1 MYSQLFCCVIFL
13 FAVQCYGDPM
23 LCSMNEILDCVFE
36 CPPEKSCRNREIKFS
51 CLDVI
56 TPCRPKCVCKKG
68 YIRNSQNV
76 CILED
81 YCEKCNGENE
91 YYSCGPHCDNV
102 CATLHE
108 MNQTH
113 CPIVNIR
120 CNDKCY
126 CREGYARNDQ
136 NECIPISECPVI
148 TTVSES
154 CPPNEEYNR
163 CMPCPPDTCTSLVA
177 KYKCDAK
184 ACEPGCVC
192 KTNYLRKTSQA
203 PCTPTWE
210 CPELAHTLDFH

>member
-36 CPPEKSCRNREIKFS
+36 CPPEKSCRNREIKFN

-126 CREGYARNDQ
+126 CRNVLPSQQFQ
-136 NECIPISECPVI
+136 NPVRRTKNTI
-148 TTVSES
+148 G
-154 CPPNEEYNR
+154 
-163 CMPCPPDTCTSLVA
+163 
-177 KYKCDAK
+177 
-184 ACEPGCVC
+184 ACHVHQ
-192 KTNYLRKTSQA
+192 TRVRL
-203 PCTPTWE
+203 
-210 CPELAHTLDFH
+210 L